1 MLANTI
7 SQEENLRQKIWKE
20 VLKLLLFTNDM
31 IAYLETLKE
40 STEKLIK
47 NKTIIVVE
55 YKISI
60 ENQ

>member
-31 IAYLETLKE
+31 TAYLETLKE

-55 YKISI
+55 YKIST